1 MEGTVLKD
9 INKIIV
15 FQPVVIVLSLFLVPT
30 SWVELEPV

>member
-15 FQPVVIVLSLFLVPT
+15 LRPVVIVLSLFLVPT